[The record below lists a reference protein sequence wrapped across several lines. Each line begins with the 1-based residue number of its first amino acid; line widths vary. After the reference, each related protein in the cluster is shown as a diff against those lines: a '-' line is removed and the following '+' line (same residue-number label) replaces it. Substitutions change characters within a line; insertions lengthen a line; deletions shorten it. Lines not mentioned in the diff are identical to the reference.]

1 MFSPLHFKVKIFA
14 NPVSLQDIDTVL
26 NAIFLVQFEIYSL
39 KLGHR
44 ATGGRKAVNQPL
56 TVTNACRGYYG
67 FPDFPPCGEQK
78 NI

>member
-1 MFSPLHFKVKIFA
+1 MPFQEIE
-14 NPVSLQDIDTVL
+14 TVL
-26 NAIFLVQFEIYSL
+26 FAIFMVKFEIFSL
-39 KLGHR
+39 KLGHL
-44 ATGGRKAVNQPL
+44 ATGERKAVNQPL